1 MEGDG
6 DLVDRIAEIWR
17 VLKQELAY
25 RRKCRMT
32 TVAVV
37 GLGHH
42 VEFHSAFISSDNAY
56 RTGGVAVRLLY
67 LLSAMPNRKG
77 IPKNTT
83 NAKKLYEEKK
93 ILRNEC
99 MLQPIWIV

>member
-77 IPKNTT
+77 IPQKYYKCKRSYTRKKNT
-83 NAKKLYEEKK
+83 
-93 ILRNEC
+93 
-99 MLQPIWIV
+99 